1 MKSSEIVLAFIF
13 WLLLVIDC
21 VLILEGMPDYRIYTK
36 TLLIPVLLI
45 SIYSTSLET
54 KHRRS
59 KVLVNLAFFFCFLG
73 DFFLLNYSDNTY
85 FILGLSSFLMA
96 HIFFITFFYRLKKF
110 SNKYRLFLF
119 GWGVLIFGYVGF
131 LLFLI
136 WNGVTLQSIQIPVVA
151 YAIVLGLMLLTA
163 AHSINNKSIKRLAG
177 SYFVPGALLFVISDS
192 MLALNKFAISFQY
205 GDVIVMVTYAG
216 AIFMLAMGVIKFLK
230 K

>member
-13 WLLLVIDC
+13 WLLLVVDC
-21 VLILEGMPDYRIYTK
+21 LLILGGNHDYRIYTK

-45 SIYSTSLET
+45 SIYTTSLET

-59 KVLVNLAFFFCFLG
+59 KVLANLAFFFCFLG

-96 HIFFITFFYRLKKF
+96 HLFFIIFFFRLKKF
-110 SNKYRLFLF
+110 SDKYRLFLF
-119 GWGVLIFGYVGF
+119 AAGVIILGYVGF

-136 WNGVTLQSIQIPVVA
+136 WPGVTRQNIQIPVTV

-163 AHSINNKSIKRLAG
+163 VHTTNNKSIKRLATN
-177 SYFVPGALLFVISDS
+177 YFVPGALLFVVSDS
-192 MLALNKFAISFQY
+192 MLALNKFAITFEY
-205 GDVIVMVTYAG
+205 GDILVMVTYAA
-216 AIFMLAMGVIKFLK
+216 AIFMLAMGVVKFLK